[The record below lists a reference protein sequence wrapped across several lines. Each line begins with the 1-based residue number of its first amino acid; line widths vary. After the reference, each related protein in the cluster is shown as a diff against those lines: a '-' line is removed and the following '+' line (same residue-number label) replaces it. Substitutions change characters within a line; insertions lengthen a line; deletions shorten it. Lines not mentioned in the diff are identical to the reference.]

1 VCDFGIEWAV
11 IKAVSDFADGS
22 KEKTKLWQ
30 PFASTM
36 AASVVY
42 NMFQW
47 PVVLNGW
54 RHYNAEGRYSVIPTP
69 HVSIDQFLKSIAG
82 TTEGTVKIP
91 TQLNFTMFNP
101 SFLPPASH
109 ILLHPLK

>member
-1 VCDFGIEWAV
+1 MYDLGIEWAV

-30 PFASTM
+30 PFASAM

-42 NMFQW
+42 NMFQY
-47 PVVLNGW
+47 PVVLKDW
-54 RHYNAEGRYSVIPTP
+54 RHYNAEGSYSVIPTP

-82 TTEGTVKIP
+82 TTEGTVYPNTIKFYH
-91 TQLNFTMFNP
+91 LHF
-101 SFLPPASH
+101 FLPYLIFYYISNQ
-109 ILLHPLK
+109 